1 MGRVHFWDFA
11 VEKICYRLYRW
22 MHLNLTAPP
31 PPPPQKI
38 LLEGANC
45 RVPYSP
51 QKKYTEKDI
60 GSRLLRVTLNRR
72 KNNNKDETKY
82 TEGSDSEKP
91 EK

>member
-1 MGRVHFWDFA
+1 
-11 VEKICYRLYRW
+11 

-45 RVPYSP
+45 RAPYSP
-51 QKKYTEKDI
+51 PKKYTEKDI
-60 GSRLLRVTLNRR
+60 GSLLLRVTFNRR

-82 TEGSDSEKP
+82 TEGSDTVVIIASEKP

>member
-1 MGRVHFWDFA
+1 
-11 VEKICYRLYRW
+11 

-31 PPPPQKI
+31 PPRPKKL

-45 RVPYSP
+45 RAPYSP
-51 QKKYTEKDI
+51 SKKYTEKDI
-60 GSRLLRVTLNRR
+60 GSRLLGVTFNRR

-82 TEGSDSEKP
+82 TEGSDTVVIIASEKP

>member
-1 MGRVHFWDFA
+1 
-11 VEKICYRLYRW
+11 

-45 RVPYSP
+45 RAPYSP
-51 QKKYTEKDI
+51 PKKYREKDI
-60 GSRLLRVTLNRR
+60 GSLLLRVTFNRR

-82 TEGSDSEKP
+82 TEGSDTVVIIASEKP

>member
-1 MGRVHFWDFA
+1 
-11 VEKICYRLYRW
+11 
-22 MHLNLTAPP
+22 MHLNLTAPS
-31 PPPPQKI
+31 PPPPQKV

-45 RVPYSP
+45 RAPYSP
-51 QKKYTEKDI
+51 QKKYTENDI

-82 TEGSDSEKP
+82 TEGNDSEKP